1 MEVKLSEDFRRRA
14 GLKNE
19 ILYIGLSLTESSFK
33 NPKQT
38 KTKKKSVC
46 INMLSFQTQTTN
58 RCIGF
63 V

>member
-19 ILYIGLSLTESSFK
+19 ILCIGLSLTESSFK
-33 NPKQT
+33 KP
-38 KTKKKSVC
+38 KKK
-46 INMLSFQTQTTN
+46 NP
-58 RCIGF
+58 F